1 MNNNN
6 ETKNVQATVNE
17 KVEKKSYSK
26 PELKKFGG
34 LSELVQFN
42 PGVGSD
48 GGIADCSLS

>member
-1 MNNNN
+1 MNNQKNN
-6 ETKNVQATVNE
+6 IQPVNQQEETKKEYT
-17 KVEKKSYSK
+17 S
-26 PELKKFGG
+26 PELKKYGS